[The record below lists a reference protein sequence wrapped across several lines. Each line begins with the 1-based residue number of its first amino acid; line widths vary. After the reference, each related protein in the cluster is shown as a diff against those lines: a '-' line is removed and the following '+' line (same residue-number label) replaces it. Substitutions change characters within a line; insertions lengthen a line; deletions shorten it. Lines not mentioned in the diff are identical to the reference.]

1 MLNRVVIF
9 LFLSYAVKAQD
20 VLTIE
25 EAIKVGLEKN
35 YAVLISKNDKEIAKA
50 QNNFGAAGMSPTVSL
65 NANLNL
71 ANVNSH
77 QEFSTGQIQDR
88 AGAQSNNTGASL
100 NFNWV
105 VFDGLRMFAIKKRLN
120 ETEQL
125 SALQFAARSR

>member
-125 SALQFAARSR
+125 SALQLKQQM